1 MPENTLL
8 QSTGFALTPESSH
21 YIGDDKYLCICSVY
35 HQGIGCV
42 IVKVIDG
49 IVVEKGVPVVVTEI
63 YGYGGNPL
71 AVWNGSTVALIN
83 CDGRLVGGLGNWVT
97 LSVSGLSVSV
107 LNHGTFSNNMSFVYG
122 CNYNITADAGVICY
136 NYNNEIRFL
145 TFIISGSIITSEYT
159 APTASSGYVIDD
171 NVRIAN
177 CAEYCVLCFS
187 KTTSPSIPQF
197 RIASGLGSSMFAV
210 SDGQTPFL
218 SGAYKHLGLSGDK
231 TGGFL
236 YHCVGLYV
244 SDSSLRY
251 KNPCYV
257 AGKVVSGNIVFGSIY
272 EYEPE
277 ATVSKY
283 LVGDIKHMS
292 QGEFVSSFIVGWPDK
307 IFTHKVK
314 VEDSYNI
321 SIISTDNIPVDIYG
335 QPYDHLSVSAKS
347 DGNACIFYTDN
358 ATKKIFVIT
367 TKFFIESPA
376 FWTNLTLHIEG
387 ELGFLEK
394 KKTVLVI
401 PGNAGQPYMPAISA
415 IPSRT
420 VFESFTQKECKRVG

>member
-244 SDSSLRY
+244 SDYSLRY

-387 ELGFLEK
+387 ELGFLWK

-401 PGNAGQPYMPAISA
+401 PGNAGQPYMPEIPA
-415 IPSRT
+415 IPSIT
-420 VFESFTQKECKRVG
+420 VFESFTQKECKKVG